1 MLSKLNLSVALEV
14 WKIKEMRKEGIEL
27 AGDKEVTFKIVEQ
40 IGVIAAEN
48 NGWRRELNRVSWNG
62 AAPKWDIRSWDKDHE
77 KCSKGITL
85 SNEEA
90 AALKNLLS
98 QFNFS

>member
-1 MLSKLNLSVALEV
+1 M
-14 WKIKEMRKEGIEL
+14 

-62 AAPKWDIRSWDKDHE
+62 AAPKWDIRSWDK
-77 KCSKGITL
+77 GP
-85 SNEEA
+85 
-90 AALKNLLS
+90 
-98 QFNFS
+98 